1 MESVVAHKTANRD
14 PVGMDLATRCAL
26 DLEGVVEGR
35 VLGIFWLKIG
45 DTATCELQA
54 PSPTC
59 SRLPVELSGER

>member
-45 DTATCELQA
+45 DTATCEL
-54 PSPTC
+54 
-59 SRLPVELSGER
+59 